1 MMMDVDGS
9 IGWKG
14 RDGFLGG
21 WLLSAVLDGRC
32 KIACCYQ
39 DVIKVMVSSRSL
51 IVSCWTCP
59 CRN

>member
-39 DVIKVMVSSRSL
+39 DVIKVMVSSR
-51 IVSCWTCP
+51 
-59 CRN
+59 